1 MTVLTSNHDAVLNA
15 LEDIELLSLRWGDVN
30 GSLSRDEAVAVAE
43 GLVPGAGE
51 ETLEAL
57 IEAALVY
64 EFDVAGVGPRYRSR
78 FAEILR
84 LLARLRQTFLGEP
97 WRGSPP
103 LVADFRV
110 DARSRR
116 YPDRLLSAEKALAEF
131 DGLTELQKAVFRAAS
146 PVTLAAFQVR
156 ATQRLLTHTEADTG
170 IIVGAGT
177 GAGKTLAFYLPVFIR
192 LAELVRSGKFW
203 TKAIAIYPRKE
214 LLKDQ
219 LSEAFRRAVDLLP
232 VLTEAKRRPIRI
244 GAYYADTP
252 RMASHD
258 SVAKVWAHRRLGFTC
273 PFLRCEC
280 GGDMIWTDAD
290 LAAGRE
296 RLVCDRGCGRT
307 TSPDVLVLTRQR
319 QQAEP
324 PDILF
329 TTTEMLN
336 RSLSDQGRRA
346 LFGIRR
352 PQGRRPEFLLLDEAH
367 TYSGAAGAQAALTLR
382 RWRFLAGG
390 PVAWV
395 GLSATLQ
402 EAPEFFGDLT
412 GLDPSLV
419 ADITPLEDEMVEEG
433 REYQVALRGDPA
445 ARASLLSTSIQ
456 AAMLIGRVLDPEDAP
471 SQRRFGRRLFAFT
484 DDLDVT
490 HRFFDDLR
498 DAEAYDRFGRP
509 DPARSPLASMR
520 AQNLPGMAES
530 DGERRAREADG
541 QRWRLAEAVG
551 RNLEDR
557 LRIARTT
564 SRDPGVDQA
573 ANVIVATAAL
583 EVGFNDPLV
592 GAVLQHKAP
601 RDFASFLQRRGRAG
615 RDRLMRPLTVT
626 VLSDYGRDRQLFQG
640 YEHLFDP
647 TLDAQTLPVRNEY
660 VLRMQAAFV
669 LLDWIGDQ
677 ARPPEAPAS
686 SVWRTVAEPSNPAWN
701 DRAWREHIQR
711 LLAEVMRG
719 ETPQRQSLRD
729 HLRFALRL
737 DAPAVDRLL
746 WEAPRS
752 LLLEVVPTLT
762 RRLMRDWNLAWP
774 QPGHAKER
782 WARDKPLPDF
792 VPSSL
797 FADLNLPELEI
808 AIPPTRRGEPD
819 GMEWLPL
826 QQGLNELVPG
836 RVTRRFGDA
845 YGGLSHWF
853 PVPAGVTAWDLPV
866 SAYAEVAQALGHQRG
881 EAQDGWTQA
890 EVYRPLRVRIAT
902 AQRGVVGETSNA
914 RLSWASGF
922 APQGVPVEVAPPP
935 RTAWRGLV
943 TGAEVYLHRFRAGVR
958 VIRFASDARAE
969 IRRPGGVEQ
978 VVDITF
984 RDDAGLR
991 AAVGYEFETDG
1002 LALRL
1007 QLPSHEVV
1015 ATTSVYPSV
1024 IRGVRSSCLKL
1035 STAAD
1040 TQLPRELNG
1049 FVRAW
1054 LRQAHLLACA
1064 RRAMDRDE
1072 ALGQAA
1078 AAIHEDV
1085 ALAPY
1090 QAVLDS
1096 LLGVQRLDVLAEL
1109 DDEQEDQE
1117 AEEGGATVHNG
1128 RRARGRLERLKERLL
1143 EALRDPQVRE
1153 RLHCN
1158 LLNCLDDTSAERHHY
1173 ETAAIK
1179 GTLAEALLFAAAAAA
1194 PRQAA
1199 ADAVLADVTSDEHDP
1214 TRVTIWLTET
1224 TLGGAGVLQAI
1235 GDRFAAEPRVI
1246 FSGLEAA
1253 LEPSDLEVAAS
1264 SLARTYRLAADD
1276 PAVAAAIAQ
1285 ARSEF
1290 GHVARAQARESL
1302 LAELRR
1308 CGVETTRPFV
1318 VTLNARLLAPGIR
1331 LEHDRVVR
1339 RLLDLWD
1346 EAEERLGVEFDPREL
1361 AVLAAED
1368 QTAVDG
1374 AVAAGLFS
1382 PGAPSGDRALAL
1394 GALLWPKALALHRQ
1408 TLSSWNPYRAAFPSE
1423 PALVRSI
1430 LFDGARAPIALEE
1443 EDWWTR
1449 FAAALAE
1456 DGVARLAAPLAQAR
1470 MLGEALLQTQ
1480 VQLVHI
1486 GHLQLYPVLERI
1498 AKNETHI
1505 VASFVLREQV

>member
-1 MTVLTSNHDAVLNA
+1 MPVLTSDHDALLSA

-64 EFDVAGVGPRYRSR
+64 EFDLAGVGPRYRSR
-78 FAEILR
+78 FGETLR

-110 DARSRR
+110 DVRSRR
-116 YPDRLLSAEKALAEF
+116 YPDRFWSAEAALAEF
-131 DGLTELQKAVFRAAS
+131 DELTELQRAVFRAAA
-146 PVTLAAFQVR
+146 PAALAAFQVR
-156 ATQRLLTHTEADTG
+156 ASQRLLTHTEADTG

-177 GAGKTLAFYLPVFIR
+177 GAGKTLAFYLPVFVR

-219 LSEAFRRAVDLLP
+219 LSEAFRRAVDLSP
-232 VLTEAKRRPIRI
+232 ALTEAQRRPIRI

-252 RMASHD
+252 RIASHD
-258 SVAKVWAHRRLGFTC
+258 SVAKVWLHRRLGFIC

-296 RLVCDRGCGRT
+296 RLQCGRGCGRA

-346 LFGIRR
+346 LFGIRC
-352 PQGRRPEFLLLDEAH
+352 PQGKRPEFLLLDEAH

-382 RWRFLAGG
+382 RWRYLAGG

-402 EAPEFFGDLT
+402 EAPQFFGDLT
-412 GLDPSLV
+412 GLDPSVV
-419 ADITPLEDEMVEEG
+419 AEITPLEDEMVEEG

-456 AAMLIGRVLDPEDAP
+456 AAMLLGRILDPEDAP

-520 AQNLPGMAES
+520 AQTLPGMAES
-530 DGERRAREADG
+530 DGDRRARDADG
-541 QRWRLAEAVG
+541 QRWRLVEALG

-564 SRDPGVDQA
+564 SRDPGVDAA

-686 SVWRTVAEPSNPAWN
+686 SVWRTVAEPSDPAWN
-701 DRAWREHIQR
+701 DRAWREHIRR

-719 ETPQRQSLRD
+719 ETPQRHSLRD
-729 HLRFALRL
+729 HLKTALRL
-737 DAPAVDRLL
+737 DAPSVDRLL

-774 QPGHAKER
+774 RPGHAKDR
-782 WARDKPLPDF
+782 WAKDKPLPDF
-792 VPSSL
+792 APSSL

-808 AIPPTRRGEPD
+808 VIPPARQGEPD
-819 GMEWLPL
+819 GLEGLPL
-826 QQGLNELVPG
+826 QQGLNQLVPG

-853 PVPAGVTAWDLPV
+853 PVPAGITAWDLPV
-866 SAYAEVAQALGHQRG
+866 SGYAEVALALGHQRG

-890 EVYRPLRVRIAT
+890 EVYRPLRVRLAT

-914 RLSWASGF
+914 RLRWASGF

-958 VIRFASDARAE
+958 VIRFATGARAE

-984 RDDAGLR
+984 RDDAGSR
-991 AAVGYEFETDG
+991 GAVGYEFETDG

-1007 QLPSHEVV
+1007 QLPSHEAV
-1015 ATTSVYPSV
+1015 AATSVHPSV

-1054 LRQAHLLACA
+1054 LRQAHLLTCA
-1064 RRAMDRDE
+1064 RRAMERGE

-1078 AAIHEDV
+1078 AAIHEAA

-1090 QAVLDS
+1090 EAVLDS
-1096 LLGVQRLDVLAEL
+1096 LLGVQRLEAAAEL
-1109 DDEQEDQE
+1109 DAEQEDQE
-1117 AEEGGATVHNG
+1117 AEEGGATARTG
-1128 RRARGRLERLKERLL
+1128 RRAGDRLERLKERLL
-1143 EALRDPQVRE
+1143 EALRDPQVRD
-1153 RLHCN
+1153 RLHRN
-1158 LLNCLDDTSAERHHY
+1158 LLSCLDDTSAERHDY

-1179 GTLAEALLFAAAAAA
+1179 GTLAEALLVAAAAAA

-1199 ADAVLADVTSDEHDP
+1199 ADAVLADVLSDEHDP
-1214 TRVTIWLTET
+1214 SRVTIWLTET

-1235 GDRFAAEPRVI
+1235 GDRFATEPRVI

-1264 SLARTYRLAADD
+1264 ALARTYRLAADD
-1276 PAVAAAIAQ
+1276 PAVAATIAQ

-1290 GHVARAQARESL
+1290 GHAARAQARESL
-1302 LAELRR
+1302 LTELRR
-1308 CGVETTRPFV
+1308 CGVEITRPFV

-1331 LEHDRVVR
+1331 FEHDHVVR

-1346 EAEERLGVEFDPREL
+1346 AAEARLGVELDPREL

-1382 PGAPSGDRALAL
+1382 PGAASGDRALAL

-1408 TLSSWNPYRAAFPSE
+1408 TLSSWNPYRTAFPSE

-1470 MLGEALLQTQ
+1470 LLGEALLQTQ
-1480 VQLVHI
+1480 VQLVHV

-1505 VASFVLREQV
+1505 VATFVLREQV